1 MINVPSSKKSEKE
14 KKPSCFVI
22 MPIAD
27 QKGYDANHFTYV
39 YEDIIKPAIIEAGME
54 VDQARADEVKN
65 SNLIHLDI
73 LRKVIESDIAI
84 CDMSSRNPN
93 VFYELGMRQAFDKPT
108 VLIRDEETAV
118 PFDINGLRY
127 VEYKKGMRHR
137 DVLKAVDDLAEMLK
151 ATYDK
156 KDDKNEVNSLIRL
169 MDLTAA
175 KVQHVELSD
184 EEKSNRILDIKIDT
198 IQQTLQDLV
207 KFSSPTPSISLTKKK
222 AENTSLITSK
232 VSVKISSYLG
242 RNINIVDV
250 ENSLKELPISIGA
263 KVIKARVLP
272 ELSDGNK
279 ELVEL
284 LIEVTANEDPAFIL
298 KSIYTV
304 VSVLEGD
311 DFKLE
316 SVAFR

>member
-1 MINVPSSKKSEKE
+1 
-14 KKPSCFVI
+14 

-39 YEDIIKPAIIEAGME
+39 YEDIIKPAIIAAGME
-54 VDQARADEVKN
+54 VEQARADEVKN

-108 VLIRDEETAV
+108 VLIRDEDTAV

-137 DVLKAVDDLAEMLK
+137 DVVKAVGDLAEMLR

-184 EEKSNRILDIKIDT
+184 EERSNRLTELKIDNL
-198 IQQTLQDLV
+198 QQTLNSLLEQKIIPNLESTNQEPRLKIKPNQITYQVNFVEGVSVDDIFDFEQLIAEYAVSQLASEIKYVGENSDSLDCAIVSFLERSPFRQVQLKRALEGIDLV
-207 KFSSPTPSISLTKKK
+207 
-222 AENTSLITSK
+222 A
-232 VSVKISSYLG
+232 SVT
-242 RNINIVDV
+242 N
-250 ENSLKELPISIGA
+250 
-263 KVIKARVLP
+263 
-272 ELSDGNK
+272 
-279 ELVEL
+279 
-284 LIEVTANEDPAFIL
+284 
-298 KSIYTV
+298 
-304 VSVLEGD
+304 
-311 DFKLE
+311 
-316 SVAFR
+316 